1 MHVSRKVILVLL
13 VAHKAWADSLVC
25 FKKLDLA
32 NYILSWQ
39 VLILEWSNTVVLL
52 LFRECF
58 IDRSS

>member
-13 VAHKAWADSLVC
+13 IAHKAWADSLVR